1 MWRAAAVALACLL
14 GGLGGAAA
22 GQDGQEKLTWAEVL
36 GVPAP
41 PAPLPTEEY
50 EYEYYYDDDDGEGP
64 AEGAAKDD
72 FFANHDYE
80 YVDTADPSYT
90 PPPPPAEG
98 GEGGGEKTAERRTLD
113 LLYHWFLSDPKKPSR
128 PSLIEEVFRTIDN
141 HIIEDLREWNA
152 NAFPHLPKTP
162 GHGAG
167 HDHGARAT
175 KGAPAAQED
184 TLLVTDEQG
193 REHVVT
199 IDDIVTSLGH
209 LDEQTLTELLLG
221 PPAPA
226 DKRSSVA
233 LPSPPALPQ
242 GTSLVPVL
250 VPKPMPAFVL
260 QEKQQQPVL
269 LRALEASP
277 GELARPV
284 RHTGPAKGAPA
295 GPPKAAAALL
305 AEQGDDVFV
314 VQDEQGG
321 VQVVTLQDILASLSA
336 LDSGSVNQLLFGEG
350 LGVAPQLPLPSAAGH
365 DAAAAAAVPP
375 AAAHPNAA
383 SKKVTPSAAPSPPP
397 TPAPAPTPK
406 PTPPPA
412 APSVSTDFDG
422 NLHVRAR
429 PGSVAV
435 DLRSHDW
442 AARAAGQRQ
451 APAEGGPEGGHVRRD
466 GNGDIHISPAPGRPF
481 ALDVHSI
488 IALAEQAEQEAQ
500 AARAGAGK
508 SVPSK
513 STRNRLAGSPAKGGE
528 ELPSRGQE
536 LLSFLAG
543 VDALPTAIPAS
554 PPPTPAPAPTVA
566 PALSHQLLLQ
576 ALGRPQPTTPAPAPT
591 PSPPASGGLGATLTS
606 FLSRLVGGSTEQP
619 AAPQVAAAAPKPA
632 APLTPQQEY
641 IQLVL
646 RQQKRHAAENVF
658 GDVVIPLPKPIHHRA
673 PPPAAAAPVKRE
685 AVPSGAQAKAAA
697 EEEEEEG
704 PAPLLAGLSPRVLDT
719 LRHQLQDV
727 PHFVPPALRR
737 AAAPS
742 PQPAADA
749 RADDVPENEV
759 QRLATSPLESLA
771 SYASS
776 FVPSPT
782 PAPSSPSSVPQL
794 LSKLPSESL
803 RKLLL
808 QALQKKSSASAP
820 DPPAVRAPRIP
831 DKPQD
836 RSSYAELPDYSS
848 LGGGYGGGEGYGGG
862 DENPLFDVYFL
873 ADATSLYKIGDTN
886 LSLKTPK
893 IGSPKNFVDTR
904 HPYGYH
910 YDYHHH
916 GHHQQ
921 SYGHHQPSYGYPATY
936 GYH

>member
-1 MWRAAAVALACLL
+1 M
-14 GGLGGAAA
+14 
-22 GQDGQEKLTWAEVL
+22 T
-36 GVPAP
+36 PA
-41 PAPLPTEEY
+41 
-50 EYEYYYDDDDGEGP
+50 
-64 AEGAAKDD
+64 
-72 FFANHDYE
+72 
-80 YVDTADPSYT
+80 S
-90 PPPPPAEG
+90 PPPPPVASLTLPPVADVAG
-98 GEGGGEKTAERRTLD
+98 GSGGAGLPPGRARGRRGEPRRPGEAHVGGGPGGGGRQGRLLRQPRLRVRGHRRPVVHAAAAAARGGGGGGGEKTAERRTLD

-162 GHGAG
+162 GHGAA

-193 REHVVT
+193 ANT
-199 IDDIVTSLGH
+199 WSPSTTSSCWAARARRQEVLRGAAVAARAAPGH
-209 LDEQTLTELLLG
+209 QPRAGARAQAHAGLRPAGEAAAAR
-221 PPAPA
+221 PPARPGGLA
-226 DKRSSVA
+226 
-233 LPSPPALPQ
+233 
-242 GTSLVPVL
+242 
-250 VPKPMPAFVL
+250 
-260 QEKQQQPVL
+260 
-269 LRALEASP
+269 

-383 SKKVTPSAAPSPPP
+383 SKKPGPRTPLRPRRAQHHRPRRAGRAGGAGGAGRRREERPQQEHPQPPGGQPGQGRRGAAQP
-397 TPAPAPTPK
+397 
-406 PTPPPA
+406 
-412 APSVSTDFDG
+412 
-422 NLHVRAR
+422 R
-429 PGSVAV
+429 PG
-435 DLRSHDW
+435 
-442 AARAAGQRQ
+442 
-451 APAEGGPEGGHVRRD
+451 AP
-466 GNGDIHISPAPGRPF
+466 
-481 ALDVHSI
+481 
-488 IALAEQAEQEAQ
+488 
-500 AARAGAGK
+500 
-508 SVPSK
+508 
-513 STRNRLAGSPAKGGE
+513 
-528 ELPSRGQE
+528 
-536 LLSFLAG
+536 
-543 VDALPTAIPAS
+543 
-554 PPPTPAPAPTVA
+554 
-566 PALSHQLLLQ
+566 
-576 ALGRPQPTTPAPAPT
+576 
-591 PSPPASGGLGATLTS
+591 
-606 FLSRLVGGSTEQP
+606 
-619 AAPQVAAAAPKPA
+619 PA

-658 GDVVIPLPKPIHHRA
+658 GDV
-673 PPPAAAAPVKRE
+673 
-685 AVPSGAQAKAAA
+685 
-697 EEEEEEG
+697 
-704 PAPLLAGLSPRVLDT
+704 
-719 LRHQLQDV
+719 
-727 PHFVPPALRR
+727 
-737 AAAPS
+737 
-742 PQPAADA
+742 
-749 RADDVPENEV
+749 
-759 QRLATSPLESLA
+759 
-771 SYASS
+771 
-776 FVPSPT
+776 
-782 PAPSSPSSVPQL
+782 L

-808 QALQKKSSASAP
+808 QALQKKSTASAP

-893 IGSPKNFVDTR
+893 IGSPKNFPIMR
-904 HPYGYH
+904 MIQ
-910 YDYHHH
+910 HHLRSSRTLSFTAFSEC
-916 GHHQQ
+916 GTMEGR
-921 SYGHHQPSYGYPATY
+921 S
-936 GYH
+936 